1 MEQITF
7 FTLLVVLS
15 GTTMTSD
22 LPPPP
27 DLPVRGQP
35 LDLGLSSWFEPIIL
49 IFYFILLVLI
59 YSYS

>member
-1 MEQITF
+1 ME
-7 FTLLVVLS
+7 
-15 GTTMTSD
+15 TMTSD

-49 IFYFILLVLI
+49 IFYFILLVLV